1 MQALHINGND
11 LTLEAVREVAQPDVR
26 RPVLLDPDARE
37 AVNRARAVV
46 DTLVA
51 NNRISYAITT
61 GVGKLSDVHIV
72 GDQVRELQ
80 INLVRSH
87 AVGVGEPL
95 SIPDTR
101 AMMLLRANS
110 LAKGNS
116 GIRGISIDT
125 ICEMLNRGVTP
136 MVPSQ
141 GSVGASGDLAPLAH
155 LALALIGEGEC
166 LDEKGGRIP
175 SAEALKRAQI
185 KPLVLEAKEAVSLI
199 NGTQA
204 MLAIGILM
212 VLAAETLVDT
222 ADVIGAMA
230 CDALKGTNV
239 AFDER
244 IQKARPHAGQIR
256 TAANLRR
263 LLEQSQIR
271 DSHRDCGRVQDA
283 YSLRCIPQVHGAVRD
298 TLAHCRSVFETET
311 NSAVDNPLVFVKNP
325 KAMDG
330 EGDVLSGG
338 NFHGEPLAFALDF
351 LAIALS
357 ALAGISERRLER
369 MVNPALSEG
378 LPPFL
383 APGAGMNSGFMMPQV
398 TAAAL
403 VSENKVLSHPASVD
417 SITTSGNK
425 EDFVSMGMTAAS
437 KLKRV
442 VENTR
447 NTLAIEAMAAA
458 QAIDFLAPLKTSKPL
473 QQAHAAIRAVCATM
487 EKDRVMYRGFRTHCE
502 FDCERQ
508 AGRRSALNILTKI
521 CPLEICHHDHE
532 LAEGKGPATRFSPTP
547 RCLMRSRR
555 ERIAVY
561 SHPLSA
567 LDSPRFNASPP
578 RGAPELSAFSP

>member
-11 LTLEAVREVAQPDVR
+11 LTLEAVREVALEK
-26 RPVLLDPDARE
+26 RPVLLLPEARE

-51 NNRISYAITT
+51 NNQLSYAITT
-61 GVGKLSDVHIV
+61 GVGKLSDVRIA
-72 GDQVRELQ
+72 GDQIRELQ
-80 INLVRSH
+80 LNLIRSH
-87 AVGVGEPL
+87 SVGVGEPL
-95 SIPDTR
+95 AIADTR

-110 LAKGNS
+110 LSKGNS
-116 GIRGISIDT
+116 GVRAVAIDT

-136 MVPSQ
+136 FVPSQ

-166 LDEKGGRIP
+166 FDEKGGRIP

-185 KPLVLEAKEAVSLI
+185 KPIVLEAKEAVSLI

-204 MLAIGILM
+204 MLAIGTLM
-212 VLAAETLVDT
+212 QLAAETLVDS
-222 ADVIGAMA
+222 ADVIGAMS

-239 AFDER
+239 AYDER
-244 IQKARPHAGQIR
+244 IQKARPHAGQIKS
-256 TAANLRR
+256 AANLRR
-263 LLEQSQIR
+263 LLEGSEIR
-271 DSHRDCGRVQDA
+271 ESHRDCGRVQDA

-298 TLAHCRSVFETET
+298 TLTHCRAVFETEM

-325 KAMDG
+325 KETDG

-338 NFHGEPLAFALDF
+338 NFHGEPIAFALDF

-369 MVNPALSEG
+369 LVNPALSEG

-383 APGAGMNSGFMMPQV
+383 APGAGLNSGFMMPQV

-403 VSENKVLSHPASVD
+403 VSENKVLAHPASVD

-425 EDFVSMGMTAAS
+425 EDYVSMGMTAAN

-442 VENTR
+442 VENAR

-458 QAIDFLAPLKTSKPL
+458 QAIDFLAPLKSSRPL
-473 QQAHAAIRAVCATM
+473 QQAHAAIRSVCAIM
-487 EKDRVMYRGFRTHCE
+487 QQDRVMYQDF
-502 FDCERQ
+502 
-508 AGRRSALNILTKI
+508 A
-521 CPLEICHHDHE
+521 
-532 LAEGKGPATRFSPTP
+532 
-547 RCLMRSRR
+547 
-555 ERIAVY
+555 RIAE
-561 SHPLSA
+561 LIA
-567 LDSPRFNASPP
+567 
-578 RGAPELSAFSP
+578 RGKVATVLQ

>member
-11 LTLEAVREVAQPDVR
+11 LTLEAVREVAAEK

-46 DTLVA
+46 DALVA
-51 NNRISYAITT
+51 NNKVSYAITT

-80 INLVRSH
+80 VNLVRSH
-87 AVGVGEPL
+87 AVGLGEPL
-95 SIPDTR
+95 SISETR

-116 GIRGISIDT
+116 GVRAIIIDT
-125 ICEMLNRGVTP
+125 LCEMLNRGVTP

-166 LDEKGGRIP
+166 FNNEEEKGARVA

-204 MLAIGILM
+204 MLAIGTLM
-212 VLAAETLVDT
+212 LLAAETLVDT

-244 IQKARPHAGQIR
+244 IQKARPHAGQIK
-256 TAANLRR
+256 TAANLRH
-263 LLEQSQIR
+263 LLEQSEIR
-271 DSHRDCGRVQDA
+271 ASHRDCGRVQDA

-298 TLAHCRSVFETET
+298 TLAHCRAVFETET

-369 MVNPALSEG
+369 MVNPALNEG

-403 VSENKVLSHPASVD
+403 VSENKVLAHPASVD

-425 EDFVSMGMTAAS
+425 EDYVSMGMTAAN
-437 KLKRV
+437 KLKKV

-458 QAIDFLAPLKTSKPL
+458 QALDFLAPLKTSKPL

-487 EKDRVMYRGFRTHCE
+487 DKDRAMYQDF
-502 FDCERQ
+502 
-508 AGRRSALNILTKI
+508 A
-521 CPLEICHHDHE
+521 
-532 LAEGKGPATRFSPTP
+532 
-547 RCLMRSRR
+547 
-555 ERIAVY
+555 RIAEMIA
-561 SHPLSA
+561 SGKMAEA
-567 LDSPRFNASPP
+567 LR
-578 RGAPELSAFSP
+578 